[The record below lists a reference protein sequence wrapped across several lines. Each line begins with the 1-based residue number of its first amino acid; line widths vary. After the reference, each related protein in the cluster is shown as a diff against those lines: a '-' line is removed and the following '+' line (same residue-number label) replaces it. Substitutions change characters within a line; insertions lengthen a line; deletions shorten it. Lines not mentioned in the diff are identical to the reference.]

1 MSEIT
6 PNRQDVGQKLIDESA
21 TQIVHVTYALYAIGL
36 LTAGLVAVAGLVV
49 AYIKRDDVSGTYL
62 RTHYDWLIKSF
73 WWSLL
78 WISLVWIFVFFT
90 IGIGL
95 LVAWIPWGIV
105 WIWGAYRIIK
115 GWLRLNEKREI
126 S

>member
-6 PNRQDVGQKLIDESA
+6 TSNSGTSPKPVDESS

-49 AYIKRDDVSGTYL
+49 AYIKRDDVSGTFL
-62 RTHYDWLIKSF
+62 RSHYDWLISSF

-78 WISLVWIFVFFT
+78 WISLVWIFVVLT

-95 LVAWIPWGIV
+95 IVAWIPWGVV

-115 GWLRLNEKREI
+115 GWLRLSEKREVA
-126 S
+126 